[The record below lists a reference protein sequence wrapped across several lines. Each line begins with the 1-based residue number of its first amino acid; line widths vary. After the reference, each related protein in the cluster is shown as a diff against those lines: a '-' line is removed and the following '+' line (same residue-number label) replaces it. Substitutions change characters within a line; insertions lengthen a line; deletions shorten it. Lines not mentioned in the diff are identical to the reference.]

1 MDIASITQIL
11 TNRLN
16 TLNDGRI
23 RAISAGDIDQVN
35 IIDKDLL
42 ETKNSLKQL
51 AMLGEVSAAAA
62 IANTTSAEIVAS
74 GIDAVSSVNQVPTV
88 QGPSAGAVINGYDVS
103 AYATDPQYEQK
114 IQDIVNTMPS
124 ILTAIDID
132 AYIQSINPGSPVT
145 GDMVFEA
152 ATTYSV
158 DIPLLVAIMQNDSSF
173 GTAGVGA
180 RTNNPGNVGNT
191 GVEERLYPTWRDGVL
206 AVAEWLNRHR
216 SI

>member
-23 RAISAGDIDQVN
+23 RAVSAGDIDQVN

-51 AMLGEVSAAAA
+51 AMLAEVSAEAVT
-62 IANTTSAEIVAS
+62 ANTTSAQVVAS
-74 GIDAVSSVNQVPTV
+74 GINAVSNQPPSI
-88 QGPSAGAVINGYDVS
+88 QGPSAGAVINGYDIS
-103 AYATDPQYEQK
+103 AYATDPLYEQK
-114 IQDIVNTMPS
+114 IQDIINVMPS
-124 ILTAIDID
+124 LLTAVDID

-145 GDMVFEA
+145 GDMVMK
-152 ATTYSV
+152 ATTTYNV
-158 DIPLLVAIMQNDSSF
+158 NIPLVLAIMQNDSSF

-191 GVEERLYPTWRDGVL
+191 GTEERMYPSWEEGVL
-206 AVAEWLNRHR
+206 AVAYWLSLHP